1 MVTFRDV
8 ELQGEGFCLDIV
20 KGLHE
25 PSAVRGKDSIAPG
38 QDGRYARNRKRDV
51 RRILLEGYI
60 RGVGT
65 SLSERRES
73 FHSTVVAV
81 MAAMDRSLAPGV
93 LSVDGGDYGIPS
105 GEEWTINARC
115 INVMG
120 GPMLSQWTAQEFSI
134 ELESVDPEWVIAGS

>member
-1 MVTFRDV
+1 MVTFRSV

-25 PSAVRGKDSIAPG
+25 PAAARGKDSIAPG
-38 QDGRYARNRKRDV
+38 QDGRYPRNRKRDV
-51 RRILLEGYI
+51 RRILLEGYV

-65 SLSERRES
+65 TLQERRES
-73 FHSTVVAV
+73 FFTTVEAI
-81 MAAMDRSLAPGV
+81 MATMDRAAAPGV
-93 LSVDGGDYGIPS
+93 LSVDGGTYGLPS

-115 INVMG
+115 INVLG

-134 ELESVDPEWVIAGS
+134 ELESVDPDWEVSGS